1 MLIKQVFSGYL
12 SRMSKSNFI
21 KAGSIASLSTAFK
34 IVSVFIITK
43 YISVK
48 FGPETLGLYGQGQSF
63 INLILAF
70 STLSSGVG
78 ITKFLAEYSSQMI
91 LRTKIAVAAWD
102 LTLVCSAFVSVFI
115 IIFSKSISGTI
126 FFSEEHYLYVI
137 AIGFSTFFLSA
148 YKTRIA
154 ILNGYFKYEKI
165 AFWEI
170 VFNVLN
176 PIVLIGVSLISQN
189 AVLASLSITYFV
201 IFCFMNPSFRLNP
214 FKLISRYSCLKAVYR
229 PLVKYS
235 ILLLIQT
242 VMGFGVEIILR
253 LYLVEKLS
261 LVDLGLYEGMNKISG
276 GILLPISSIISIYF
290 FPIFSN
296 KSSGTFNAILG
307 DAFKKLIPLLAVL
320 LVVLYVFRIQFITL
334 ILSTKFVILGDY
346 FYLQLI
352 GLLISV
358 MNLLYMNA
366 LLGRGLIKAIFALTV
381 SFSVVYLFLS
391 FVLISSHGLL
401 GAFYAYTI
409 TAFVGLM
416 VYLIYHFFQ
425 NQKLISL

>member
-1 MLIKQVFSGYL
+1 MLITQVISGYF
-12 SRMSKSNFI
+12 SRLRKSNFI

-48 FGPETLGLYGQGQSF
+48 FGPETLGLYGQAQSF

-70 STLSSGVG
+70 STLSSAVG
-78 ITKFLAEYSSQMI
+78 ITKFLAEYSSQKI
-91 LRTKIAVAAWD
+91 LRTKIAMVAWD
-102 LTLVCSAFVSVFI
+102 LTLICSAFVSVFI

-126 FFSEEHYLYVI
+126 FFSEEHYLYVV

-148 YKTRIA
+148 YKTRLA
-154 ILNGYFKYEKI
+154 VLNGYFKFEKI

-176 PIVLIGVSLISQN
+176 PVVLIGVSLISRN
-189 AVLASLSITYFV
+189 TVLVSLSISYFV
-201 IFCFMNPSFRLNP
+201 LFYFMNPSFRLDP
-214 FKLISRYSCLKAVYR
+214 FKLISRYIRLKAVFR
-229 PLVKYS
+229 PLIKYS
-235 ILLLIQT
+235 FLLLIQT
-242 VMGFGVEIILR
+242 AMGFGVEIILR

-261 LVDLGLYEGMNKISG
+261 LTDLGLYEGMNKISG

-307 DAFKKLIPLLAVL
+307 DAFKKLIPLLAVF
-320 LVVLYVFRIQFITL
+320 LVVLYVFRIQIITL
-334 ILSTKFVILGDY
+334 ILSAKFVILGDY
-346 FYLQLI
+346 FYLQLV

-366 LLGRGLIKAIFALTV
+366 LLGRGLIKAVFAFTV
-381 SFSVVYLFLS
+381 SFSVIFLS
-391 FVLISSHGLL
+391 LSYFLISSYGLA

-416 VYLIYHFFQ
+416 VYLFYHLFQ
-425 NQKLISL
+425 NQKLIPL